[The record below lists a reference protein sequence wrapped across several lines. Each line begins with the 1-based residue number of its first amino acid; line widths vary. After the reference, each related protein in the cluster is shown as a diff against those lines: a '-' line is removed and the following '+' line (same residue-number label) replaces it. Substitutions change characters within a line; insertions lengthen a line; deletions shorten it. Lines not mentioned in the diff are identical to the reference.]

1 MCMSIPLTGGMHS
14 PRYADRAVITI
25 TRTFRLSMLHGLRSY
40 RLPVIVQA
48 LLALVTHIRYSFHYV
63 SGPTCR
69 GSASL
74 YVPPLNYKREGT
86 QRYKGQALKHT
97 DTDSIHSQYI
107 LHTVEVG
114 YYAPAARTTLN
125 PRVLVCSS
133 IFQQTGK
140 PLRPLL
146 ISRIRAGAFHHLA
159 GGILPT
165 DRCHGIGVLSPFQV
179 VKNQQ

>member
-1 MCMSIPLTGGMHS
+1 MTPADYSCVIKAKDLCILSAFTIHIMYSYH
-14 PRYADRAVITI
+14 YA
-25 TRTFRLSMLHGLRSY
+25 LGL
-40 RLPVIVQA
+40 V
-48 LLALVTHIRYSFHYV
+48 
-63 SGPTCR
+63 CR

-86 QRYKGQALKHT
+86 QRYKGQALKHNIHT
-97 DTDSIHSQYI
+97 LHTQLHSQYS

-146 ISRIRAGAFHHLA
+146 ISRIMAGAFHHLA